1 MSFLKKSIIL
11 TNKNKGITYGIGVL
25 TIEKNNGGVFGSF
38 TSHDVNDHD
47 LILGISAS
55 GNEVV
60 KLDVLF
66 DKSNTFNFRLP
77 NSFDINDNIG
87 AVLVRKE
94 NDNIIPIM
102 WGANSNHA
110 QLRED
115 IIENIESDYKPLEKE
130 IIETKTSVETL
141 ENQLHLFKEDDQMD
155 ELISKAVDDAID
167 EVDNNFYELIKPQLE
182 QLFADYGHE
191 ENLENIIPN
200 SKWVKVDFDGDG
212 KEYVV
217 GKIFEDDN
225 LKYIC
230 YGVPGE
236 FSTTPP
242 EKLVKYSQWLPLD
255 SSGEVGYWIM
265 YQDAYT
271 GEALQVG

>member
-38 TSHDVNDHD
+38 TSHDVNGGD

-55 GNEVV
+55 GAEVV

-77 NSFDINDNIG
+77 NSFNINDSIG

-110 QLRED
+110 QLRDD
-115 IIENIESDYKPLEKE
+115 IIENIESEYKPLEKE
-130 IIETKTSVETL
+130 IVETKTSVETL

-230 YGVPGE
+230 YGVPGQ

-255 SSGEVGYWIM
+255 GSGEVGYWIM

>member
-167 EVDNNFYELIKPQLE
+167 EVDHNFYELIKPQLE

>member
-38 TSHDVNDHD
+38 TSHDVNGGD

-55 GNEVV
+55 GAEVV

-77 NSFDINDNIG
+77 NSFNINDSIG

-110 QLRED
+110 QLRDD
-115 IIENIESDYKPLEKE
+115 IIENIESEYKPLEKE
-130 IIETKTSVETL
+130 IVETKTSVETL

-191 ENLENIIPN
+191 ENLESIIPN

-230 YGVPGE
+230 YGVPGQ

-255 SSGEVGYWIM
+255 GSGEVGYWIM